1 MNIAIFGSAFNPPTQ
16 GHEDA
21 IQNVLTSNNI
31 DKVLLVPSY
40 KHAFSKRMLDYSLR
54 VEMLEHFVGD
64 LDDKRIQ
71 ALPVEQIIATAG
83 KPIYTYDLLKY
94 LQTHVYN
101 DDNLHFVIGPDNDK
115 NWDSFYKAAEIKE
128 RWSLLVVP
136 ERKQIRSTLVR
147 ESLNKGVDIDDL
159 VTPSVKTFIEAHK
172 LYV

>member
-1 MNIAIFGSAFNPPTQ
+1 MNIAVFGSAFNPPTR

-21 IQNVLTSNNI
+21 IQNVLASNNI

-54 VEMLEHFVGD
+54 VKMLEYFVDD
-64 LDDKRIQ
+64 LADKRIQ
-71 ALPVEQIIATAG
+71 ALLVEHIIASSG
-83 KPIYTYDLLKY
+83 NPIYTYDLLSH
-94 LQTHVYN
+94 LQRHTYKDAN
-101 DDNLHFVIGPDNDK
+101 IHFVIGPDNEK
-115 NWDSFYKAAEIKE
+115 NWGSFYKAAEIKE

-147 ESLNKGVDIDDL
+147 ELLRKGVDIDDL

-172 LYV
+172 LYA